1 MPKIGYARVSSAHQN
16 LERQL
21 GALVAEGC
29 ARIFKEKASGKSARN
44 RPELERAINSLGTGD
59 VLVLA
64 EWDRCTR
71 SMIDGIDIIERLHA
85 RGALIKVLDKPH
97 LDLTSTIGKG
107 FLAFLSALAQ
117 DERERI
123 VKRANAGREVAKT
136 RGARFGRR
144 HSLKPDQQADARRR
158 LAAGE
163 STRALGKA
171 YNVSHSTISR
181 LREHAIGSMR

>member
-1 MPKIGYARVSSAHQN
+1 MRKIGYARVSSTHQN

-29 ARIFKEKASGKSARN
+29 ARIFKEKTSGKSAKN
-44 RPELERAINSLGTGD
+44 RPELERAISGLGTSD

-71 SMIDGIDIIERLHA
+71 SMIDGIDIIERLHQ
-85 RGALIKVLDKPH
+85 RGAPIKVLDKPH

-117 DERERI
+117 DERGRI
-123 VKRANAGREVAKT
+123 VKRANAGREAAKAMSWPAWNMSVAPRSTHTLRMPRK
-136 RGARFGRR
+136 
-144 HSLKPDQQADARRR
+144 SVQAD
-158 LAAGE
+158 LQ
-163 STRALGKA
+163 TP
-171 YNVSHSTISR
+171 
-181 LREHAIGSMR
+181 SMRKGSPLALYWRTMATKSGT

>member
-1 MPKIGYARVSSAHQN
+1 MRKIGYARVSSTHQN

-29 ARIFKEKASGKSARN
+29 TRIFKEKASGKSAKN
-44 RPELERAINSLGTGD
+44 RPELEKAIGALGTGD

-71 SMIDGIDIIERLHA
+71 SMLDGVAIIERINA
-85 RGALIKVLDKPH
+85 RGALLKVLDRPH
-97 LDLTSTIGKG
+97 LDLTTPIGRG
-107 FLAFLSALAQ
+107 FIAFLSAMAE

-123 VKRANAGREVAKT
+123 VKRANAGREAAKV
-136 RGARFGRR
+136 RGAKFGRKPA
-144 HSLKPDQQADARRR
+144 LKPEQQSDARRR

-163 STRALGKA
+163 STRTLSRA

-181 LREHAIGSMR
+181 LREVAGP